1 MAIDKAAKQ
10 AIEEMSA
17 RDRVW
22 EGLKYGYEKQAEQS
36 GAGYDREISGE
47 ENAQMKRG
55 MHRSSYG
62 RQIVAGLR
70 NQKMQARNDLGKAM
84 IADYGNRLYQIERD
98 EKADEQWQMGFDEG
112 VRQFNENMGFQRE
125 RATVQDRQWQMGFDE
140 GVRQFNESMAWNRE
154 NAATQAAQWQS
165 QFDAANSQWQ
175 WEADFK
181 KAQADAAAAA
191 SASRSSGGSRGSGGT
206 TPVNSTPSD
215 AALLAMYAVNG
226 TANTAHKGAS
236 TAYNSVKNLFKK

>member
-1 MAIDKAAKQ
+1 MAIDKAAAKQ
-10 AIEEMSA
+10 AMEEMSA

-22 EGLKYGYEKQAEQS
+22 AGLEYGYGKQAEQS
-36 GAGYDREISGE
+36 DAGYDREISGE
-47 ENAQMKRG
+47 ENAQLKRG
-55 MHRSSYG
+55 MQRSSYG

-154 NAATQAAQWQS
+154 QAATQASQWQNQFDASNRQWQS
-165 QFDAANSQWQ
+165 QFEEGVRQFDVKNQPAA
-175 WEADFK
+175 
-181 KAQADAAAAA
+181 
-191 SASRSSGGSRGSGGT
+191 SSGGGGGSRKTGGT
-206 TPVNSTPSD
+206 TQPEKTWRDWLNDHNRNKNVNIWEG
-215 AALLAMYAVNG
+215 LY
-226 TANTAHKGAS
+226 KG
-236 TAYNSVKNLFKK
+236 

>member
-1 MAIDKAAKQ
+1 MAVEKAKQ

-36 GAGYDREISGE
+36 DAGYNRDISGE

-55 MHRSSYG
+55 MQRSSYG
-62 RQIVAGLR
+62 RQIIAGLR
-70 NQKMQARNDLGKAM
+70 NQKMQARNDLGKAL

-140 GVRQFNESMAWNRE
+140 GVRQFNENMAWNRE

-175 WEADFK
+175 SQFDESVRQFDVK
-181 KAQADAAAAA
+181 NQPTTT
-191 SASRSSGGSRGSGGT
+191 SSSGGSRSKTGGT
-206 TPVNSTPSD
+206 TATENKTWRD
-215 AALLAMYAVNG
+215 WLNEH
-226 TANTAHKGAS
+226 NQ
-236 TAYNSVKNLFKK
+236 NKNKNIWEGLI